1 MENWLRT
8 DEREE
13 SVSALAMM
21 RDSTAKVVEDVYQWK
36 WVIIAAH
43 NALQGF
49 MVLALRNGNNLTVMP
64 GKLAGKW
71 LEAYRAEKPLP
82 EERLDSFPNLY
93 KKIKS
98 KEMEFLV
105 SSKRFQSLEEHDR
118 AVDNLIDLRN
128 DFIHF
133 VPRGWSI
140 EVSGLPEICLRII
153 EIIRFLGWES
163 SNVLWHEIELR
174 DRADRLINEIIEN
187 LNNVECKYQ
196 RSS

>member
-21 RDSTAKVVEDVYQWK
+21 RDSTAKVIEDVYQWK
-36 WVIIAAH
+36 WTVIAAH

-49 MVLALRNGNNLTVMP
+49 MVLALRNGNNLAVMP
-64 GKLAGKW
+64 EKLAGKW
-71 LEAYRAEKPLP
+71 LEAYRAEKQLP

-98 KEMEFLV
+98 EEMEFLV
-105 SSKRFQSLEEHDR
+105 SSKRFKPSAKHDR
-118 AVDNLIDLRN
+118 AVDKLIEFRN

-133 VPRGWSI
+133 VPKGWSI
-140 EVSGLPEICLRII
+140 EVSGFPEICLRIL
-153 EIIRFLGWES
+153 EIIRFLGWDS

-174 DRADRLINEIIEN
+174 DKADNLINEIVEN
-187 LNNVECKYQ
+187 LNNVDHKYQ
-196 RSS
+196 QSS

>member
-1 MENWLRT
+1 LENWLRT

-21 RDSTAKVVEDVYQWK
+21 RDSTANVVEDIYQWK

-64 GKLAGKW
+64 EKLAGKW

-98 KEMEFLV
+98 KDMEFLV
-105 SSKRFQSLEEHDR
+105 SSKRFQSLEAHDR
-118 AVDNLIDLRN
+118 AVDKMIYLRN

-140 EVSGLPEICLRII
+140 EVSGLPEICQRII

-174 DRADRLINEIIEN
+174 DKADRLINEIIEN
-187 LNNVECKYQ
+187 LNNVERKYQ
-196 RSS
+196 QSS